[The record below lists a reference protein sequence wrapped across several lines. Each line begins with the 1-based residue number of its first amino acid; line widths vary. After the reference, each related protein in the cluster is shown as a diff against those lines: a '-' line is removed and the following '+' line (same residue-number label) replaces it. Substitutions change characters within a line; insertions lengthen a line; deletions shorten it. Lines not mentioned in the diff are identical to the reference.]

1 MNLFTGST
9 EQLEDDTINI
19 MKTLVETEDKEK
31 QILLTR
37 DINALANFYCS
48 INNEDNYLFYPFL
61 QSKYW
66 KKNYQKYLEYLSSVK
81 KCFKKDFIDNKKF
94 YNELITDVILALD
107 EVIEDMNYTKLTKNA
122 IPDAK
127 MYGIMSKYLE
137 TKHQKALLDEVVN
150 GKRIFC
156 SPYGYKEV
164 GSIIFSIMSQQGY
177 IYILDENNDT
187 SKMITLIHELGHAWD
202 CKNLLQ
208 QYNYNNLIYYSLGTI
223 YLEVISSQYEM
234 DFLNYLLHNN
244 INIKDSCQILK
255 DDYLDF
261 IERLLYIKILANL
274 DNKQLKSNKLKT
286 LNTTTLVQNLFA
298 ELRLGNICYD
308 EVDIRNITLDDEVIY
323 GMGYLLGT
331 YYNHLAKNDQEKYE
345 YFQRQFLDNRYKP
358 FSPDN
363 FLTFVESKDALVS
376 GVSKEVET
384 GFKLIEQKKSLVK
397 KK

>member
-48 INNEDNYLFYPFL
+48 INNEDNYLLYPFF

-66 KKNYQKYLEYLSSVK
+66 KKRYQKYLEYLSSVK
-81 KCFKKDFIDNKKF
+81 KCFKKDFINNKKF

-107 EVIEDMNYTKLTKNA
+107 EVIEDMNYTKLRKNA
-122 IPDAK
+122 ISDTK
-127 MYGIMSKYLE
+127 MYEIMSKYLE
-137 TKHQKALLDEVVN
+137 SKNQKALLDEVVN

-156 SPYGYKEV
+156 SPYSYNDV
-164 GSIIFSIMSQQGY
+164 GLIIYSIMSQQEY

-187 SKMITLIHELGHAWD
+187 NKMVSVIHELGHAWD

-261 IERLLYIKILANL
+261 IERLLYIKVLANL

-331 YYNHLAKNDQEKYE
+331 YYNHLAKNDKEKYV
-345 YFQRQFLDNRYKP
+345 YFHNQFLDNRYKP

-376 GVSKEVET
+376 GVAKEVET

>member
-48 INNEDNYLFYPFL
+48 INNEDNYLLYPFF

-66 KKNYQKYLEYLSSVK
+66 KKRYQKYLEYLSSVK
-81 KCFKKDFIDNKKF
+81 KCFKKDFINNKKF
-94 YNELITDVILALD
+94 YNELITDVILALN
-107 EVIEDMNYTKLTKNA
+107 EVIEDMNYTKLRKNA
-122 IPDAK
+122 ISDAK
-127 MYGIMSKYLE
+127 MYEIMSKYLE
-137 TKHQKALLDEVVN
+137 SKNQKALLDEVVN

-156 SPYGYKEV
+156 SPYSYNDV
-164 GSIIFSIMSQQGY
+164 GLIIYSIMSQQEY

-187 SKMITLIHELGHAWD
+187 NKMVSVIHELGHAWD
-202 CKNLLQ
+202 FRNLFN

-331 YYNHLAKNDQEKYE
+331 YYNHLAKNDKEKYV
-345 YFQRQFLDNRYKP
+345 YFHNQFLDNRYKP

-376 GVSKEVET
+376 GVAKEVET
-384 GFKLIEQKKSLVK
+384 GFKLIEQKKSLIK

>member
-48 INNEDNYLFYPFL
+48 INNEDNYLLYPFF

-66 KKNYQKYLEYLSSVK
+66 KKRYQKYLEYLSSVK
-81 KCFKKDFIDNKKF
+81 KCFKKDFINNKKF

-107 EVIEDMNYTKLTKNA
+107 EVIEDINYTKLTKNA
-122 IPDAK
+122 ISDIK
-127 MYGIMSKYLE
+127 MYEIMSKYLE
-137 TKHQKALLDEVVN
+137 TKHQKVLLDEVIS

-156 SPYGYKEV
+156 SPYSYNDV
-164 GSIIFSIMSQQGY
+164 GLIIYSIMSQQEY

-187 SKMITLIHELGHAWD
+187 NKMVSVIHELGHAWD

-244 INIKDSCQILK
+244 INVKDSCQILK

-331 YYNHLAKNDQEKYE
+331 YYNHLAKNDQEKYV
-345 YFQRQFLDNRYKP
+345 YFHNQFLDNRYKP

-376 GVSKEVET
+376 GVAKEVET
-384 GFKLIEQKKSLVK
+384 GFKLIEQKKSLIK